1 LFAGGQVGGIVG
13 SRRFQNQRRG
23 RIAKLGGDRV
33 RRVVLLDEDT
43 RVPPAV
49 EFCEVGWN
57 AGARAQPRL
66 RDGRWVRA

>member
-1 LFAGGQVGGIVG
+1 MMTKAH
-13 SRRFQNQRRG
+13 R
-23 RIAKLGGDRV
+23 DRV
-33 RRVVLLDEDT
+33 RRVVLLEEDT
-43 RVPPAV
+43 RMPPAV